1 MDSRETGEGATARST
16 GDLAHKFC
24 SRTYLVWW
32 TNASTWCLNGW
43 MALLAGDLSIVW
55 HQTVSQSSAGASGWW
70 QWPPKCGTRWTIID
84 RRQTGSWRVRN
95 VERQSHQLWGC
106 RVRLSLHT
114 HTELHTA
121 THTEHNVIRWQYKTW
136 RLCTSVFGTRPTLPI
151 FFNFFKKNLILKFN
165 SIKKWLKRD
174 TSSAL
179 WATKHGNWVK
189 RIS

>member
-114 HTELHTA
+114 HTHTRGA
-121 THTEHNVIRWQYKTW
+121 THSYTH
-136 RLCTSVFGTRPTLPI
+136 GTQ
-151 FFNFFKKNLILKFN
+151 
-165 SIKKWLKRD
+165 RD
-174 TSSAL
+174 TVTIQNLTTVHVSFLGPVRRCQFSS
-179 WATKHGNWVK
+179 
-189 RIS
+189 IF